1 MNEEYLWSKKGSD
14 REIETLESLLSEF
27 RFKEDSPPELPA
39 VNIVNVSS
47 QFKRRFSWAALFAT
61 AAAAVVLGMIWI
73 TRSTGESSVDIA
85 NTPVQTFPVST
96 ANEKRAETPKTY
108 VPRAQKAS
116 LPSLKKPR
124 FVKTVFRTRRD
135 MRDPQPTVAKTE
147 NLTRDERYAYDRLML
162 ALSITGS
169 KLKVVQDTIDRKGD
183 LDLRSN
189 RNEK

>member
-14 REIETLESLLSEF
+14 REIETFESLLSEF
-27 RFKEDSPPELPA
+27 RFKEGPPPELPA
-39 VNIVNVSS
+39 SNIVNVSS

-85 NTPVQTFPVST
+85 NTPVQTIPASS
-96 ANEKRAETPKTY
+96 ASEKRTETTSSFE
-108 VPRAQKAS
+108 PRAQTAS
-116 LPSLKKPR
+116 LQSLKKPR

-147 NLTRDERYAYDRLML
+147 NLTRDERYAYDKLML

>member
-1 MNEEYLWSKKGSD
+1 
-14 REIETLESLLSEF
+14 
-27 RFKEDSPPELPA
+27 
-39 VNIVNVSS
+39 
-47 QFKRRFSWAALFAT
+47 
-61 AAAAVVLGMIWI
+61 
-73 TRSTGESSVDIA
+73 
-85 NTPVQTFPVST
+85 
-96 ANEKRAETPKTY
+96 
-108 VPRAQKAS
+108 
-116 LPSLKKPR
+116 
-124 FVKTVFRTRRD
+124 

>member
-39 VNIVNVSS
+39 ENIVNVSS

-61 AAAAVVLGMIWI
+61 AAVAVVLGMIWI
-73 TRSTGESSVDIA
+73 SRSTGDIIVDAA
-85 NTPVQTFPVST
+85 NTSIPTFPVST
-96 ANEKRAETPKTY
+96 ASEKQTEATNSYQPP
-108 VPRAQKAS
+108 VQKAS

-124 FVKTVFRTRRD
+124 FVKTIFRTRRD

-183 LDLRSN
+183 LDQRSN

>member
-14 REIETLESLLSEF
+14 REIETFESLLSEF
-27 RFKEDSPPELPA
+27 RFKEGSPPELPA
-39 VNIVNVSS
+39 VNIVNVSA
-47 QFKRRFSWAALFAT
+47 QFKRRFSWAAMFAT

-85 NTPVQTFPVST
+85 NTPFPAIPVSN
-96 ANEKRAETPKTY
+96 ASEKRTETTSSFEPA
-108 VPRAQKAS
+108 AQKAS

-124 FVKTVFRTRRD
+124 FVKTIFRTRRD
-135 MRDPQPTVAKTE
+135 MRDPQPTVAKTDT
-147 NLTRDERYAYDRLML
+147 LTRDERYAYDRLML

>member
-14 REIETLESLLSEF
+14 REIETFESLLSEF
-27 RFKEDSPPELPA
+27 RFKEGSPPELPA
-39 VNIVNVSS
+39 VNIVNVSA
-47 QFKRRFSWAALFAT
+47 QFKRRFSWAAMFAT
-61 AAAAVVLGMIWI
+61 AAAAVVLGVIWI
-73 TRSTGESSVDIA
+73 ARSAGYGNVDVA
-85 NTPVQTFPVST
+85 NTPVSSFPVRP
-96 ANEKRAETPKTY
+96 AIEKRTEHTNPYTP
-108 VPRAQKAS
+108 PAQKAS

-124 FVKTVFRTRRD
+124 FVKTIFRTRRD